1 MRPSSPEGEWARPT
15 DEGVRRAAE
24 EVVGRMR
31 ATKCIASK
39 GDRTASPIEAIRFE
53 RLPPREGLAFES
65 GAKREKL
72 GERAGVPSSGPSS
85 RRDRG
90 GDVRCGVVR
99 EAKSREASR
108 DAEWMRRGGGVGGIS
123 SAELGGESKCDGAVA
138 SGSESAAGSGA
149 ATASGE
155 ADEVG
160 EAGDAES

>member
-1 MRPSSPEGEWARPT
+1 MRPSSPEGELARPT

-123 SAELGGESKCDGAVA
+123 SDAKCDGAVA
-138 SGSESAAGSGA
+138 SGSDSAAGSGA